1 MQREEVTFVMLRDRS
16 ARARVC
22 MRERMSQL
30 QNNTCFCLY
39 DLPCEMRATLR
50 PLRYLFRRNPRAI
63 VASAMLHA
71 LHDLSHRFRP
81 ACSLPRRPRSSS
93 GRRREAAVLRGERRG
108 RGGGSQQVSG
118 LPGNAPTSE
127 AHVEARMYARARN
140 ICYLH
145 TCTVPVMSTFRPA
158 HARQDSHARQ
168 RPFFS
173 PRPRLKT
180 PSPSHSTRRAPTC
193 VRPQRC
199 RSTPCDVYDAGK
211 SAQF

>member
-71 LHDLSHRFRP
+71 LHDLSHRLRP
-81 ACSLPRRPRSSS
+81 ACSLPRRPRRSS

-108 RGGGSQQVSG
+108 RGGG
-118 LPGNAPTSE
+118 
-127 AHVEARMYARARN
+127 ARN
-140 ICYLH
+140 RC
-145 TCTVPVMSTFRPA
+145 PA
-158 HARQDSHARQ
+158 
-168 RPFFS
+168 F
-173 PRPRLKT
+173 LE
-180 PSPSHSTRRAPTC
+180 TRRLQKLMWKHAC
-193 VRPQRC
+193 MRVRETSVACTHVQC
-199 RSTPCDVYDAGK
+199 L
-211 SAQF
+211 

>member
-71 LHDLSHRFRP
+71 LHDLSHRLRP

-108 RGGGSQQVSG
+108 RGGGLATGVRPSRKRADFRSSCG
-118 LPGNAPTSE
+118 S
-127 AHVEARMYARARN
+127 AHVCACAKHLLPAHMYSACDVHISSRPREARFARPPATILLSPPTPENALAFSQYTTRP
-140 ICYLH
+140 YLCPP
-145 TCTVPVMSTFRPA
+145 TKVPINAV
-158 HARQDSHARQ
+158 
-168 RPFFS
+168 
-173 PRPRLKT
+173 
-180 PSPSHSTRRAPTC
+180 
-193 VRPQRC
+193 
-199 RSTPCDVYDAGK
+199 
-211 SAQF
+211 